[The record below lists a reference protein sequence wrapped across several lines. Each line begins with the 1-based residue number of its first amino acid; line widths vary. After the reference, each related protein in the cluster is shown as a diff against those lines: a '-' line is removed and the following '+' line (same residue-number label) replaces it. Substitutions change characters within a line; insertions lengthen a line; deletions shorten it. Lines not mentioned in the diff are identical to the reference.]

1 MFYIFRR
8 QRVTSKMTRWGK
20 MECRCGYQ
28 SHAVN
33 KIVFII
39 KVLLQNYC
47 NINPNKY
54 NNKQWSTI
62 ANWTNLNSSQT
73 HRGNSHFFNLNNV
86 KTSNQPEK
94 CDTYVGH
101 PLTKLAF
108 INIIQI
114 LPSFTYMY
122 VTEILLC
129 FSVSFINLV
138 HCVSCSISCKFQP
151 RSYNLKQLPMFIY
164 DSQHTHYDPK
174 QSNLVGHDVN
184 LPDYVKSWYS
194 IRQAKAFTTKCEK
207 C

>member
-1 MFYIFRR
+1 M
-8 QRVTSKMTRWGK
+8 
-20 MECRCGYQ
+20 
-28 SHAVN
+28 
-33 KIVFII
+33 
-39 KVLLQNYC
+39 
-47 NINPNKY
+47 
-54 NNKQWSTI
+54 
-62 ANWTNLNSSQT
+62 
-73 HRGNSHFFNLNNV
+73 

-122 VTEILLC
+122 VTKILLC

-138 HCVSCSISCKFQP
+138 HRASCSISCKFQP
-151 RSYNLKQLPMFIY
+151 QLPVFIY
-164 DSQHTHYDPK
+164 DSLHTHYDPK